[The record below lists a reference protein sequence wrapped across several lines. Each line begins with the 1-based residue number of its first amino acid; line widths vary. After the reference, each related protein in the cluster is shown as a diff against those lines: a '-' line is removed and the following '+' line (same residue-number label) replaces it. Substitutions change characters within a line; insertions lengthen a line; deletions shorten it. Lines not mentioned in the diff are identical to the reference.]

1 MSKYVSRGLAL
12 VLFTG
17 GLTLLGAGIA
27 NAADTTGDD
36 GLLSGTQVVAPINA
50 PIEAAGNAVSILG
63 DALSGGAAAPAPA
76 PAPAAAPAASPVT
89 TSGTESVLGGTQ
101 AVVDVVAPLAVQG
114 NAISV
119 AGDSAATAA
128 PVASAPVSQPAA
140 PAAAASTSGSDGVA
154 GGTQVLPTVIV
165 PVNLG
170 GNAISV
176 LGDSSSEGA
185 SVPAASTPAGNGAA
199 TTSGSDGVAGGTQVL
214 PTAIVPVNLGGNAIS
229 VLGDSS
235 SEGASA
241 PAATTPAANGGA
253 TTSGSDGIAG
263 GSQVLPTAVVPVN
276 LSGNAISVLGDSSSE
291 GASAPAA
298 TTPSGS
304 VGSTGGATTT
314 GSDSVAGGTQIAPDA
329 ALPVSIGGNAISIL
343 GDAAST
349 GSSTPATQEGT
360 NGGVTTTGNDGI
372 LGGTQI
378 LPSIALPISIGDN
391 AISVLGDARVVPADG
406 TSGTDGGPVDPT
418 DPVVPT
424 DPTGPATPTDPT
436 GDNGAT
442 DGAVVLAAGV
452 STTAM
457 ATTAAFNAMA
467 SATAGLSAQALAS
480 TGAEIAPLVGLI
492 ALLLAAGI
500 ALVVIGRRR
509 TV

>member
-1 MSKYVSRGLAL
+1 LEVVDL
-12 VLFTG
+12 
-17 GLTLLGAGIA
+17 
-27 NAADTTGDD
+27 
-36 GLLSGTQVVAPINA
+36 VAP
-50 PIEAAGNAVSILG
+50 V
-63 DALSGGAAAPAPA
+63 
-76 PAPAAAPAASPVT
+76 
-89 TSGTESVLGGTQ
+89 
-101 AVVDVVAPLAVQG
+101 AVQG

-119 AGDSAATAA
+119 AGDSVATAA
-128 PVASAPVSQPAA
+128 PVASAPDATTPTGDGAA
-140 PAAAASTSGSDGVA
+140 TTSGSDGIA
-154 GGTQVLPTVIV
+154 GGTQVLPTVSV

-185 SVPAASTPAGNGAA
+185 SVPAGTAPTGNGAA

-214 PTAIVPVNLGGNAIS
+214 PTVTVPVNLGGNAIS

-241 PAATTPAANGGA
+241 P
-253 TTSGSDGIAG
+253 D
-263 GSQVLPTAVVPVN
+263 
-276 LSGNAISVLGDSSSE
+276 
-291 GASAPAA
+291 A

-349 GSSTPATQEGT
+349 GSSTPAAQEGT

-406 TSGTDGGPVDPT
+406 TNGTDGGPVDPT

-442 DGAVVLAAGV
+442 DGAVLVAAGV
-452 STTAM
+452 STTAT

-467 SATAGLSAQALAS
+467 PATAGLSAQALAQALALAS

-492 ALLLAAGI
+492 ALLLAAGL

>member
-36 GLLSGTQVVAPINA
+36 GLLSGTQVVAPITA

-76 PAPAAAPAASPVT
+76 PAPAPAAAPAPSPVT
-89 TSGTESVLGGTQ
+89 TSGTESVLGGTK
-101 AVVDVVAPLAVQG
+101 AVVDLVAPVAVQG

-119 AGDSAATAA
+119 AGDSVATAA
-128 PVASAPVSQPAA
+128 PVASAPDATTPTGDGAA
-140 PAAAASTSGSDGVA
+140 TTSGSDGIA
-154 GGTQVLPTVIV
+154 GGTQVLPTV
-165 PVNLG
+165 
-170 GNAISV
+170 S
-176 LGDSSSEGA
+176 
-185 SVPAASTPAGNGAA
+185 
-199 TTSGSDGVAGGTQVL
+199 
-214 PTAIVPVNLGGNAIS
+214 VPVNLGGNAIS

-241 PAATTPAANGGA
+241 
-253 TTSGSDGIAG
+253 S
-263 GSQVLPTAVVPVN
+263 
-276 LSGNAISVLGDSSSE
+276 
-291 GASAPAA
+291 AA

-349 GSSTPATQEGT
+349 GSSTPAAQEGT

-406 TSGTDGGPVDPT
+406 TNGTDGGPVDPT

-492 ALLLAAGI
+492 ALLLAAGL